1 MTDMRKTAHQ
11 ATILVIEDEEMLC
24 DLLQEELSALGYK
37 VYVALNGLD
46 GLNRLQEIEPNV
58 IICDRSMP
66 AMTGYQLLDRIRGV
80 YPQYRHVPFIFL
92 TAMTDTRDKHAVA
105 HLNPF
110 AYLEKPLDFN
120 LLKETI
126 RRALASQA

>member
-1 MTDMRKTAHQ
+1 MTDMRKTTHQ

-66 AMTGYQLLDRIRGV
+66 AMTGYQLLERIPRRLPPVQACAFYLPDGDDRYTG
-80 YPQYRHVPFIFL
+80 
-92 TAMTDTRDKHAVA
+92 
-105 HLNPF
+105 
-110 AYLEKPLDFN
+110 
-120 LLKETI
+120 
-126 RRALASQA
+126 